1 MGCRIRQ
8 LFSWLLL
15 LGAIILAVLLGLG
28 VLNAP
33 SAAAAIRQLE
43 EAPGQVVYQSRQTLK
58 DQHGTSWQAIA
69 FKRLR
74 PNGQTSL
81 ELRLV
86 GFPGVVEIEHSQP
99 LTLIDSL
106 GKTFTA
112 SDSSSAIFTDVAQPD
127 PNVGQYD
134 LEPVLSQLSTVLPL
148 KLTLLT
154 THNQI
159 ISLSVSPALIQ
170 EWRTV
175 ANQG

>member
-8 LFSWLLL
+8 IFSWLLL
-15 LGAIILAVLLGLG
+15 LGAIILTVLLGLG
-28 VLNAP
+28 VLNTP

-99 LTLIDSL
+99 LPLTDSL

-112 SDSSSAIFTDVAQPD
+112 SDSSSAIFTDAAQPD

-170 EWRTV
+170 EWRNV